1 MSAVATI
8 DPRPPT
14 RHYRIKKVLVAD
26 RDAVWADQMR
36 DALQGCGYYM
46 NQITRAD
53 EVGRRVYERV
63 YDLVVLSTSL
73 GRKNLDKIFREM
85 GKHAD
90 PPQVMLLAAPGDAC
104 TYEDPSRVP
113 SVTILRYPV
122 DLEDVIYVSKA
133 LLGSP
138 WEDGRIGS

>member
-14 RHYRIKKVLVAD
+14 RHYRIKKVLVVD
-26 RDAVWADQMR
+26 RDAVWASQMR
-36 DALQGCGYYM
+36 DALQECGYYL
-46 NQITRAD
+46 NQITDVREAR
-53 EVGRRVYERV
+53 RRVFERV

-73 GRKNLDKIFREM
+73 GRSHLEEIFREM

-90 PPQVMLLAAPGDAC
+90 PPQVLLLAAPGDAC
-104 TYEDPSRVP
+104 TYEDPSLVP
-113 SVTILRYPV
+113 SVTLLRYPV
-122 DLEDVIYVSKA
+122 DLDDVIYVSKA

-138 WEDGRIGS
+138 WEDGKLGA